1 MEEWSRSGIPRNAGF
16 VLRFRLSVRIVSNKS
31 IVLMIKNLFPG
42 GGERPVRA
50 ALFMSGSGT
59 NAEALL
65 RYRAGHSGCRYVP
78 ALIVTDAPETG
89 RAREIAAEWKIPLV
103 ELDIRA
109 FYAER
114 GETAISLVSERRRA
128 IRAEWTDAL
137 RRLIAPWKIDFGV
150 LAGFVPLCNIAS
162 DMPCLN
168 VHPGDLT
175 LEEDGKRILA
185 GLHFRPVETAI
196 LAGHA
201 ALRSS
206 VILAQPFRGNG
217 QAEMD
222 SGPVLGVSQAMPV
235 DLCGETPESLAA
247 VFAARTRGPGRD
259 RLRSVAEINLERL
272 KRCGDHVVLPRAA
285 DDFAAGRFGL
295 DGRRLCFRNENN
307 GGWIPVRTIEY
318 GPAGRSLLQ

>member
-1 MEEWSRSGIPRNAGF
+1 MSGGAGG
-16 VLRFRLSVRIVSNKS
+16 SAARIQTCVHT
-31 IVLMIKNLFPG
+31 VFGHRAFLMIRNLFPG
-42 GGERPVRA
+42 VAKRPARA

-65 RYRAGHSGCRYVP
+65 RYHAGNSGCSFIP
-78 ALIVTDAPETG
+78 ALIVTDAPESG
-89 RAREIAAEWKIPLV
+89 RAREIAATWKIPLA

-114 GETAISLVSERRRA
+114 GETAIALTSERRRA

-150 LAGFVPLCNIAS
+150 LAGFVPLCNIAA
-162 DMPCLN
+162 DIPCLN

-175 LEEDGKRILA
+175 LESGGRRLLA

-196 LAGHA
+196 LAGHP

-206 VILAQPFRGNG
+206 VILAQPFRGSG
-217 QAEMD
+217 EAEMD
-222 SGPVLGVSQAMPV
+222 SGPVLGVSVPV
-235 DLCGETPESLAA
+235 PVELDGESVASLAA
-247 VFAARTRGPGRD
+247 ADAARVRAPYRD
-259 RLRSVAEINLERL
+259 RLREVAEANLERL
-272 KRCGDHVVLPRAA
+272 KLRGDHAVLPRAA

-295 DGRRLCFRNENN
+295 DGGQLCFRED
-307 GGWIPVRTIEY
+307 GYGWTPVRTVEY
-318 GPAGRSLLQ
+318 GPHGRRLLS